1 MKIGIDYCPNPAS
14 KEFQELKSIFG
25 EAKAYLLWDR
35 NHGNPLDMAP
45 NGAQSQLF
53 QTYLDLFNGDRE
65 KALVAKSK
73 VYLDEFLNWFG
84 DWINNPANVS
94 KVVDENGEPLVV
106 YHGGKSN
113 FS

>member
-45 NGAQSQLF
+45 NGA
-53 QTYLDLFNGDRE
+53 
-65 KALVAKSK
+65 
-73 VYLDEFLNWFG
+73 
-84 DWINNPANVS
+84 
-94 KVVDENGEPLVV
+94 
-106 YHGGKSN
+106 
-113 FS
+113 